1 MKTPPDETQIVRFL
15 DGEMDAAE
23 KSAFEASLAAD
34 PELRAEIESLGQ
46 LGDVLRKSIPA
57 DRAVPHADFFN
68 SQIQVR
74 IAQEEMDHARASRA
88 PAAGGG
94 LLDWFRRPWF
104 AAAATALV
112 AVLAFVVWQNRDGT
126 LAPGSSLV
134 LSTYTP
140 NPDVHAHAFRSEE
153 ANATVLVL
161 DGLSAMPA
169 DHKIT
174 GHRVFRSETD
184 QEVATTT
191 LFSEDGHV
199 LLVLAKDGRDHPRL
213 LEHLQ

>member
-15 DGEMDAAE
+15 DGEMDSAE
-23 KSAFEASLAAD
+23 KSAFEASLAAN
-34 PELRAEIESLGQ
+34 PELRAEIEAFGQ
-46 LGDVLRKSIPA
+46 LGDVLRKNIPA

-74 IAQEEMDHARASRA
+74 LAQEDMDRARQSRV
-88 PAAGGG
+88 PATGGG

-112 AVLAFVVWQNRDGT
+112 AVLAFAVWQNKET
-126 LAPGSSLV
+126 PASGSSLV
-134 LSTYTP
+134 LSTYAP

-169 DHKIT
+169 DHKIS
-174 GHRVFRSETD
+174 GHHVFRSETD

-199 LLVLAKDGRDHPRL
+199 LLVLAKDSHAQPRL
-213 LEHLQ
+213 LEHIP